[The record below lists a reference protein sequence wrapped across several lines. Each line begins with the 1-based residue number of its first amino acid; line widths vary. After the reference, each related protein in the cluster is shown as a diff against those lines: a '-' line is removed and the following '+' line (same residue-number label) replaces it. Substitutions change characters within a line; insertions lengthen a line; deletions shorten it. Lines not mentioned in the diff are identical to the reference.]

1 MTLAIELSNISKS
14 FPGVKA
20 NDKIN
25 LKIREGTIHAIVGE
39 NGAGKSTLMKILYGM
54 LKQDL
59 GSIKIFDKEVN
70 FASPKDAIS
79 KGIGMVHQHFMLADN
94 LSVLESII
102 LGMDRASLKVLNKS
116 KYSDEINQITEKFSM
131 PLNVNSMIDEL
142 GVGEK
147 QRVEIIKVLFR
158 GAKIL
163 ILDEPTAVL
172 VPQEVKEL
180 FNNLKNLKDSG
191 VTIIFIS
198 HKLDEVLDIADEISV
213 MRGGKHI
220 DTVSS
225 NSVSKIELAEMMI
238 GQNLPSPPK
247 REKQS
252 KEKIILSINN
262 LSAEEVN
269 GKKAFSSINFSIKE
283 GEVVGI
289 AGVEGNGQRELA
301 ESILGIHEIESGE
314 IILGQEN
321 INNLNTRDRRESG
334 ISFIPEDRQSQGL
347 LMDVSLSENVI
358 LGKQSSSKYKS
369 RYSNIKFGE
378 ADKNSNTVIENF
390 DVRTPGNETLA
401 LALSGGNQQ
410 KFVVGREIENK
421 PQLLIASQPT
431 RGIDIG
437 AQSLIWNK
445 LRLAR
450 DHGLG
455 VLLISAD
462 LDELIG
468 LSDRLY
474 VIYEGNLVKELDPEN
489 ATPEILGSYMTGI
502 KSWNFH

>member
-25 LKIREGTIHAIVGE
+25 LKIQEGTIHAIVGE

-321 INNLNTRDRRESG
+321 INDLNTRDRRESG

-502 KSWNFH
+502 KS

>member
-1 MTLAIELSNISKS
+1 MTLAIDLSNISKS

-20 NDKIN
+20 NDEIN
-25 LKIREGTIHAIVGE
+25 LKIQEGTIHAIVGE

-54 LKQDL
+54 LKQDF
-59 GSIKIFDKEVN
+59 GSIKIFDNEVN
-70 FASPKDAIS
+70 FSSPKDAIS
-79 KGIGMVHQHFMLADN
+79 EGIGMVHQHFMLADN

-102 LGMDRASLKVLNKS
+102 LGMDKASLKILNKS
-116 KYSDEINQITEKFSM
+116 KYKDEINEITDKYSM
-131 PLNVNSMIDEL
+131 PLNTQSMIDEL

-172 VPQEVKEL
+172 VPQEVSEL

-198 HKLDEVLDIADEISV
+198 HKLDEVLEIADEISV

-220 DTVSS
+220 DTVDAST
-225 NSVSKIELAEMMI
+225 VSKTDLAEMMI
-238 GQNLPSPPK
+238 GQNLPTPPK
-247 REKQS
+247 REKNS
-252 KEKIILSINN
+252 KQDKSLTIKN
-262 LSAEEVN
+262 LTAEIDN
-269 GKKAFSSINFSIKE
+269 GRRAFENINFSINQ

-301 ESILGIHEIESGE
+301 ESILGVYPIESGE
-314 IILGQEN
+314 IVLGETT
-321 INNLNTRDRRESG
+321 INDLSTRDRRESG
-334 ISFIPEDRQSQGL
+334 LSFIPEDRQSQGL

-358 LGKQSSSKYKS
+358 LGKQSSTKYKS
-369 RYSNIKFGE
+369 RYSNIKFNE
-378 ADKNSNTVIENF
+378 ASKNSNTVIENF
-390 DVRTPGNETLA
+390 DVRTPGNNTLA

-421 PQLLIASQPT
+421 PSLLIASQPT

-445 LRLAR
+445 LRDAR
-450 DHGLG
+450 DDGLG

-468 LSDRLY
+468 LSDRIY
-474 VIYEGNLVKELDPEN
+474 VIYEGNFVKELDPEN
-489 ATPEILGSYMTGI
+489 ATPEILGSYMTGL
-502 KSWNFH
+502 KT

>member
-1 MTLAIELSNISKS
+1 MTLAIDLSNISKS

-20 NDKIN
+20 NDEIN
-25 LKIREGTIHAIVGE
+25 LKIQEGTIHAIVGE

-54 LKQDL
+54 LKQDS
-59 GSIKIFDKEVN
+59 GSIKIFDNEVN
-70 FASPKDAIS
+70 FSSPKDAIS
-79 KGIGMVHQHFMLADN
+79 EGIGMVHQHFMLADN

-102 LGMDRASLKVLNKS
+102 LGMDKASLKVLNKS
-116 KYSDEINQITEKFSM
+116 KYKDEINEITEKYSM
-131 PLNVNSMIDEL
+131 PLNTQSMIDEL

-172 VPQEVKEL
+172 VPQEVSEL

-198 HKLDEVLDIADEISV
+198 HKLDEVLEIADEISV

-220 DTVSS
+220 DTVDAST
-225 NSVSKIELAEMMI
+225 VSKTDLAEMMI
-238 GQNLPSPPK
+238 GQNLPTPPK
-247 REKQS
+247 REKNS
-252 KEKIILSINN
+252 KQDKSLTIKN
-262 LSAEEVN
+262 LTAEIDN
-269 GKKAFSSINFSIKE
+269 GRKAFENINFSINQ

-301 ESILGIHEIESGE
+301 ESILGVYPIESGE
-314 IILGQEN
+314 IILGN
-321 INNLNTRDRRESG
+321 TRINDLSTRDRRESG
-334 ISFIPEDRQSQGL
+334 LSFIPEDRQSQGL

-358 LGKQSSSKYKS
+358 LGKQSSTKYKS
-369 RYSNIKFGE
+369 RYSNIKFNE
-378 ADKNSNTVIENF
+378 ASKNSNTVIENF
-390 DVRTPGNETLA
+390 DVRTPGNSTLA

-421 PQLLIASQPT
+421 PSLLIASQPT

-445 LRLAR
+445 LRDAR
-450 DHGLG
+450 DDGLG

-468 LSDRLY
+468 LSDRIY
-474 VIYEGNLVKELDPEN
+474 VIYEGNFVKELDPEN
-489 ATPEILGSYMTGI
+489 ATPEILGSYMTGL
-502 KSWNFH
+502 KTWNYL

>member
-1 MTLAIELSNISKS
+1 MC
-14 FPGVKA
+14 
-20 NDKIN
+20 
-25 LKIREGTIHAIVGE
+25 IR
-39 NGAGKSTLMKILYGM
+39 
-54 LKQDL
+54 
-59 GSIKIFDKEVN
+59 
-70 FASPKDAIS
+70 
-79 KGIGMVHQHFMLADN
+79 
-94 LSVLESII
+94 
-102 LGMDRASLKVLNKS
+102 DR
-116 KYSDEINQITEKFSM
+116 
-131 PLNVNSMIDEL
+131 
-142 GVGEK
+142 
-147 QRVEIIKVLFR
+147 
-158 GAKIL
+158 
-163 ILDEPTAVL
+163 
-172 VPQEVKEL
+172 
-180 FNNLKNLKDSG
+180 
-191 VTIIFIS
+191 
-198 HKLDEVLDIADEISV
+198 
-213 MRGGKHI
+213 
-220 DTVSS
+220 
-225 NSVSKIELAEMMI
+225 
-238 GQNLPSPPK
+238 
-247 REKQS
+247 
-252 KEKIILSINN
+252 
-262 LSAEEVN
+262 
-269 GKKAFSSINFSIKE
+269 

-301 ESILGIHEIESGE
+301 ESILGIHKIESGE

-321 INNLNTRDRRESG
+321 INDLNTRDRRESG

-502 KSWNFH
+502 KS

>member
-1 MTLAIELSNISKS
+1 MTLAIDLSNISKS

-20 NDKIN
+20 NDEIN
-25 LKIREGTIHAIVGE
+25 LKIQEGTIHAIVGE

-54 LKQDL
+54 LKQDF
-59 GSIKIFDKEVN
+59 GSIKIFDNEVN
-70 FASPKDAIS
+70 FSSPKDAIS
-79 KGIGMVHQHFMLADN
+79 EGIGMVHQHFMLADN

-102 LGMDRASLKVLNKS
+102 LGMDKASLKILNKS
-116 KYSDEINQITEKFSM
+116 KYKDEINEITEKYSM
-131 PLNVNSMIDEL
+131 PLNTQSMIDEL

-172 VPQEVKEL
+172 VPQEVSEL

-198 HKLDEVLDIADEISV
+198 HKLDEVLEIADEISV

-220 DTVSS
+220 DTVDAST
-225 NSVSKIELAEMMI
+225 VSKTDLAEMMI
-238 GQNLPSPPK
+238 GQNLPTPPK
-247 REKQS
+247 REKNS
-252 KEKIILSINN
+252 KQDKSLTIKN
-262 LSAEEVN
+262 LTAEIDN
-269 GKKAFSSINFSIKE
+269 GRRAFENINFSINQ

-301 ESILGIHEIESGE
+301 ESILGVYPIESGE
-314 IILGQEN
+314 IILGN
-321 INNLNTRDRRESG
+321 TTINDLSTRDRRESG
-334 ISFIPEDRQSQGL
+334 LSFIPEDRQSQGL

-358 LGKQSSSKYKS
+358 LGKQSSTKYKS
-369 RYSNIKFGE
+369 RYSNIKFNE
-378 ADKNSNTVIENF
+378 ASKNSNTVIENF
-390 DVRTPGNETLA
+390 DVRTPGNSTLA

-421 PQLLIASQPT
+421 PSLLIASQPT

-445 LRLAR
+445 LRDAR
-450 DHGLG
+450 DDGLG

-468 LSDRLY
+468 LSDRIY
-474 VIYEGNLVKELDPEN
+474 VIYEGNFVKELDPEN
-489 ATPEILGSYMTGI
+489 ATPEILGSYMTGL
-502 KSWNFH
+502 KT

>member
-225 NSVSKIELAEMMI
+225 NSVS
-238 GQNLPSPPK
+238 QN
-247 REKQS
+247 R
-252 KEKIILSINN
+252 
-262 LSAEEVN
+262 
-269 GKKAFSSINFSIKE
+269 
-283 GEVVGI
+283 
-289 AGVEGNGQRELA
+289 
-301 ESILGIHEIESGE
+301 
-314 IILGQEN
+314 
-321 INNLNTRDRRESG
+321 
-334 ISFIPEDRQSQGL
+334 IS
-347 LMDVSLSENVI
+347 
-358 LGKQSSSKYKS
+358 
-369 RYSNIKFGE
+369 
-378 ADKNSNTVIENF
+378 
-390 DVRTPGNETLA
+390 
-401 LALSGGNQQ
+401 
-410 KFVVGREIENK
+410 
-421 PQLLIASQPT
+421 
-431 RGIDIG
+431 
-437 AQSLIWNK
+437 
-445 LRLAR
+445 
-450 DHGLG
+450 
-455 VLLISAD
+455 
-462 LDELIG
+462 
-468 LSDRLY
+468 
-474 VIYEGNLVKELDPEN
+474 
-489 ATPEILGSYMTGI
+489 
-502 KSWNFH
+502 

>member
-1 MTLAIELSNISKS
+1 MTLAIDLSNISKS

-20 NDKIN
+20 NDEIN
-25 LKIREGTIHAIVGE
+25 LKIQEGTIHAIVGE

-54 LKQDL
+54 LKQDF
-59 GSIKIFDKEVN
+59 GSIKIFDNEVN
-70 FASPKDAIS
+70 FSSPKDAIS
-79 KGIGMVHQHFMLADN
+79 EGIGMVHQHFMLADN

-102 LGMDRASLKVLNKS
+102 LGMDKASLKVLNKS
-116 KYSDEINQITEKFSM
+116 KYKDEINEITEKYSM
-131 PLNVNSMIDEL
+131 PLNTQSMIDEL

-172 VPQEVKEL
+172 VPQEVSEL

-198 HKLDEVLDIADEISV
+198 HKLDEVLEIADEISV

-220 DTVSS
+220 DTVDAST
-225 NSVSKIELAEMMI
+225 VSKTDLAEMMI
-238 GQNLPSPPK
+238 GQNLPTPPK
-247 REKQS
+247 REKNS
-252 KEKIILSINN
+252 KQDKSLTIKN
-262 LSAEEVN
+262 LTAEIDN
-269 GKKAFSSINFSIKE
+269 GRRAFENINFSINQ

-301 ESILGIHEIESGE
+301 ESILGVYPIESGE
-314 IILGQEN
+314 IILGN
-321 INNLNTRDRRESG
+321 TKINDLSTRDRRESG
-334 ISFIPEDRQSQGL
+334 LSFIPEDRQSQGL

-358 LGKQSSSKYKS
+358 LGKQSSTKYKS
-369 RYSNIKFGE
+369 RYSNIKFNE
-378 ADKNSNTVIENF
+378 ASKNSNTVIENF
-390 DVRTPGNETLA
+390 DVRTPGNSTLA

-421 PQLLIASQPT
+421 PSLLIASQPT

-445 LRLAR
+445 LRDAR
-450 DHGLG
+450 DDGLG

-468 LSDRLY
+468 LSDRIY
-474 VIYEGNLVKELDPEN
+474 VIYEGNFVKELDPEN
-489 ATPEILGSYMTGI
+489 ATPEILGSYMTGL
-502 KSWNFH
+502 KT

>member
-1 MTLAIELSNISKS
+1 MTLAIDLSNISKS

-20 NDKIN
+20 NDEIN
-25 LKIREGTIHAIVGE
+25 LKIQEGTIHAIVGE

-54 LKQDL
+54 LKQDF
-59 GSIKIFDKEVN
+59 GSIKIFDNEVN
-70 FASPKDAIS
+70 FSSPKDAIS
-79 KGIGMVHQHFMLADN
+79 EGIGMVHQHFMLADN

-102 LGMDRASLKVLNKS
+102 LGMDKASLKILNKS
-116 KYSDEINQITEKFSM
+116 KYKDEINEITDKYSM
-131 PLNVNSMIDEL
+131 PLNTQSMIDEL

-172 VPQEVKEL
+172 VPQEVSEL

-198 HKLDEVLDIADEISV
+198 HKLDEVLEIADEISV

-220 DTVSS
+220 DTVDAST
-225 NSVSKIELAEMMI
+225 VSKTDLAEMMI
-238 GQNLPSPPK
+238 GQNLPTPPK
-247 REKQS
+247 REKNS
-252 KEKIILSINN
+252 KQDKSLTIKN
-262 LSAEEVN
+262 LTAEIDN
-269 GKKAFSSINFSIKE
+269 GRRAFENINFSINQ

-301 ESILGIHEIESGE
+301 ESILGVYPIESGE
-314 IILGQEN
+314 IILGETT
-321 INNLNTRDRRESG
+321 INDLSTRDRRESG
-334 ISFIPEDRQSQGL
+334 LSFIPEDRQSQGL

-358 LGKQSSSKYKS
+358 LGKQSSTKYKS
-369 RYSNIKFGE
+369 RYSNIKFNE
-378 ADKNSNTVIENF
+378 ASKNSNTVIENF
-390 DVRTPGNETLA
+390 DVRTPGNSTLA

-421 PQLLIASQPT
+421 PSLLIASQPT

-445 LRLAR
+445 LRDAR
-450 DHGLG
+450 DDGLG

-468 LSDRLY
+468 LSDRIY
-474 VIYEGNLVKELDPEN
+474 VIYEGSFVKELDPEN
-489 ATPEILGSYMTGI
+489 ATPEILGSYMTGL
-502 KSWNFH
+502 KTWNYL

>member
-1 MTLAIELSNISKS
+1 MTLAIDLSNISKS

-20 NDKIN
+20 NDEIN
-25 LKIREGTIHAIVGE
+25 LKIQEGTIHAIVGE

-54 LKQDL
+54 LKQDF
-59 GSIKIFDKEVN
+59 GSIKIFDNEVN
-70 FASPKDAIS
+70 FSSPKDAIS
-79 KGIGMVHQHFMLADN
+79 EGIGMVHQHFMLADN

-102 LGMDRASLKVLNKS
+102 LGMDKASLKILNKS
-116 KYSDEINQITEKFSM
+116 KYKDEINEITEKYSM
-131 PLNVNSMIDEL
+131 PLNTQSMIDEL

-172 VPQEVKEL
+172 VPQEVSEL

-198 HKLDEVLDIADEISV
+198 HKLDEVLEIADEISV

-220 DTVSS
+220 DTVDAST
-225 NSVSKIELAEMMI
+225 VSKTDLAEMMI
-238 GQNLPSPPK
+238 GQNLPTPPK
-247 REKQS
+247 REKNS
-252 KEKIILSINN
+252 KQDKSLTIKN
-262 LSAEEVN
+262 LTAEIDN
-269 GKKAFSSINFSIKE
+269 GRRAFENINFSINQ

-301 ESILGIHEIESGE
+301 ESILGVYPIQSGE
-314 IILGQEN
+314 IILGETT
-321 INNLNTRDRRESG
+321 INDLSTRDRRESG
-334 ISFIPEDRQSQGL
+334 LSFIPEDRQSQGL

-358 LGKQSSSKYKS
+358 LGKQSSTKYKS
-369 RYSNIKFGE
+369 RYSNIKFNE
-378 ADKNSNTVIENF
+378 ASKNSNTVIENF
-390 DVRTPGNETLA
+390 DVRTPGNSTLA

-421 PQLLIASQPT
+421 PSLLIASQPT

-445 LRLAR
+445 LRDAR
-450 DHGLG
+450 DDGLG

-468 LSDRLY
+468 LSDRIY
-474 VIYEGNLVKELDPEN
+474 VIYEGSFVKELDPEN
-489 ATPEILGSYMTGI
+489 ATPEILGSYMTGL
-502 KSWNFH
+502 KT

>member
-25 LKIREGTIHAIVGE
+25 LKIQEGTIHAIVGE

-301 ESILGIHEIESGE
+301 ESILGIHNIESGE

-321 INNLNTRDRRESG
+321 INDLNTRDRRESG

-502 KSWNFH
+502 KS

>member
-25 LKIREGTIHAIVGE
+25 LKIQEGTIHAIVGE

-116 KYSDEINQITEKFSM
+116 KYSNEINQITEKFSM
-131 PLNVNSMIDEL
+131 PLNINSMIDEL

-301 ESILGIHEIESGE
+301 ESILGIHKIESGE

-321 INNLNTRDRRESG
+321 INGLNTRDRRESG

-502 KSWNFH
+502 KS

>member
-1 MTLAIELSNISKS
+1 MTLAIDLSNISKS

-20 NDKIN
+20 NDEIN
-25 LKIREGTIHAIVGE
+25 LKIQEGTIHAIVGE

-54 LKQDL
+54 LKQDF
-59 GSIKIFDKEVN
+59 GSIKIFDNEVN
-70 FASPKDAIS
+70 FSSPKDAIS
-79 KGIGMVHQHFMLADN
+79 EGIGMVHQHFMLADN

-102 LGMDRASLKVLNKS
+102 LGMDKASLKILNKS
-116 KYSDEINQITEKFSM
+116 KYKDEINEITEKYSM
-131 PLNVNSMIDEL
+131 PLNTQSMIDEL

-172 VPQEVKEL
+172 VPQEVSEL

-198 HKLDEVLDIADEISV
+198 HKLDEVLEIADEISV

-220 DTVSS
+220 DTVDTST
-225 NSVSKIELAEMMI
+225 VSKTDLAEMMI
-238 GQNLPSPPK
+238 GQNLPTPPK
-247 REKQS
+247 REKNS
-252 KEKIILSINN
+252 KQDKSLTIKN
-262 LSAEEVN
+262 LTAEIDN
-269 GKKAFSSINFSIKE
+269 GRRAFENINFSINQ

-301 ESILGIHEIESGE
+301 ESILGVYPIESGE
-314 IILGQEN
+314 IILGN
-321 INNLNTRDRRESG
+321 TTINDLSTRDRRESG
-334 ISFIPEDRQSQGL
+334 LSFIPEDRQSQGL

-358 LGKQSSSKYKS
+358 LGKQSSTKYKS
-369 RYSNIKFGE
+369 RYSNIKFNE
-378 ADKNSNTVIENF
+378 ASKNSNTVIENF
-390 DVRTPGNETLA
+390 DVRTPGNSTLA

-421 PQLLIASQPT
+421 PSLLIASQPT

-445 LRLAR
+445 LRDAR
-450 DHGLG
+450 DDGLG

-468 LSDRLY
+468 LSDRIY
-474 VIYEGNLVKELDPEN
+474 VIYEGNFVKELDPEN
-489 ATPEILGSYMTGI
+489 ATPEILGSYMTGL
-502 KSWNFH
+502 KT

>member
-1 MTLAIELSNISKS
+1 MTLAIDLSNISKS

-20 NDKIN
+20 NDEIN
-25 LKIREGTIHAIVGE
+25 LKIQEGTIHAIVGE

-54 LKQDL
+54 LKQDF
-59 GSIKIFDKEVN
+59 GSIKIFDNEVN
-70 FASPKDAIS
+70 FSSPKDAIS
-79 KGIGMVHQHFMLADN
+79 EGIGMVHQHFMLADN

-102 LGMDRASLKVLNKS
+102 LGMDKASLKVLNKS
-116 KYSDEINQITEKFSM
+116 KYTDEINEITEKYSM
-131 PLNVNSMIDEL
+131 PLNTRSMIDEL

-158 GAKIL
+158 GVKIL

-172 VPQEVKEL
+172 VPQEVSEL

-198 HKLDEVLDIADEISV
+198 HKLDEVLEIADEISV
-213 MRGGKHI
+213 MRGVKHI
-220 DTVSS
+220 DTVDA
-225 NSVSKIELAEMMI
+225 NTVSKTDLAEMMI

-247 REKQS
+247 REKNS
-252 KEKIILSINN
+252 IDEKSLIINN
-262 LSAEEVN
+262 LTAEEEN
-269 GKKAFSSINFSIKE
+269 GRKAFSNINFSINQ

-301 ESILGIHEIESGE
+301 ESILGVYPIESGE
-314 IILGQEN
+314 IILGETI
-321 INNLNTRDRRESG
+321 INDMSTRDRRESG
-334 ISFIPEDRQSQGL
+334 LSFIPEDRQSQGL
-347 LMDVSLSENVI
+347 LMDLSLSENII
-358 LGKQSSSKYKS
+358 LGKQSSTKYKS
-369 RYSNIKFGE
+369 RYSNIKFNE
-378 ADKNSNTVIENF
+378 ASKNSNTVIENF
-390 DVRTPGNETLA
+390 DVRTPGNSTLA

-421 PQLLIASQPT
+421 PSLLIASQPT

-445 LRLAR
+445 LRDAR
-450 DHGLG
+450 DDGLG

-468 LSDRLY
+468 LSDRIF
-474 VIYEGNLVKELDPEN
+474 VIYEGIFVKELDPED
-489 ATPEILGSYMTGI
+489 ATPEILGSYMTGL
-502 KSWNFH
+502 KA

>member
-1 MTLAIELSNISKS
+1 MTLAIDLSNISKS

-20 NDKIN
+20 NDEIN
-25 LKIREGTIHAIVGE
+25 LKIQEGTIHAIVGE

-54 LKQDL
+54 LKQDF
-59 GSIKIFDKEVN
+59 GSIKIFDNEVN
-70 FASPKDAIS
+70 FSSPKDAIS
-79 KGIGMVHQHFMLADN
+79 EGIGMVHQHFMLADN

-102 LGMDRASLKVLNKS
+102 LGMDKASLKILNKS
-116 KYSDEINQITEKFSM
+116 KYKDEINEITDKYSM
-131 PLNVNSMIDEL
+131 PLNTQSMIDEL

-172 VPQEVKEL
+172 VPQEVSEL

-198 HKLDEVLDIADEISV
+198 HKLDEVLEIADEISV

-220 DTVSS
+220 DTVDAST
-225 NSVSKIELAEMMI
+225 VSKTDLAEMMI
-238 GQNLPSPPK
+238 GQNLPTPPK
-247 REKQS
+247 REKNS
-252 KEKIILSINN
+252 KQDKSLTIKN
-262 LSAEEVN
+262 LTAEIDN
-269 GKKAFSSINFSIKE
+269 GRRAFENINFSINQ

-301 ESILGIHEIESGE
+301 ESILGVYPIESGE
-314 IILGQEN
+314 IVLGETT
-321 INNLNTRDRRESG
+321 INDLSTRDRRESG
-334 ISFIPEDRQSQGL
+334 LSFIPEDRQSQGL

-358 LGKQSSSKYKS
+358 LGKQSSTKYKS
-369 RYSNIKFGE
+369 RYSNIKFNE
-378 ADKNSNTVIENF
+378 ASKNSNTVIENF
-390 DVRTPGNETLA
+390 DVRTPGNSTLA

-421 PQLLIASQPT
+421 PSLLIASQPT

-445 LRLAR
+445 LRDAR
-450 DHGLG
+450 DDGLG

-468 LSDRLY
+468 LSDRIY
-474 VIYEGNLVKELDPEN
+474 VIYEGSFVKELDPEN
-489 ATPEILGSYMTGI
+489 ATPEILGSYMTGL
-502 KSWNFH
+502 KT

>member
-1 MTLAIELSNISKS
+1 MTLAINLSNISKS

-20 NDKIN
+20 NDEIN
-25 LKIREGTIHAIVGE
+25 LKIQEGTIHAIVGE

-54 LKQDL
+54 LKQDF
-59 GSIKIFDKEVN
+59 GSIKIFDNEVN
-70 FASPKDAIS
+70 FSSPKDAIS
-79 KGIGMVHQHFMLADN
+79 EGIGMVHQHFMLADN

-102 LGMDRASLKVLNKS
+102 LGMDRASLKILNKS
-116 KYSDEINQITEKFSM
+116 KYKDEINEITEKYSM
-131 PLNVNSMIDEL
+131 PLNTQSMIDEL

-172 VPQEVKEL
+172 VPQEVSEL

-198 HKLDEVLDIADEISV
+198 HKLDEVLEIADEISV

-220 DTVSS
+220 DTVDATT
-225 NSVSKIELAEMMI
+225 VSKTDLAEMMI
-238 GQNLPSPPK
+238 GQNLPTPPK
-247 REKQS
+247 REKNFTQDKS
-252 KEKIILSINN
+252 LTIKN
-262 LSAEEVN
+262 LTAETDN
-269 GKKAFSSINFSIKE
+269 GRRAFENINFSINQ

-301 ESILGIHEIESGE
+301 ESILGVYPIESGE
-314 IILGQEN
+314 IILGETT
-321 INNLNTRDRRESG
+321 INDLSTRDRRESG
-334 ISFIPEDRQSQGL
+334 LSFIPEDRQSQGL

-358 LGKQSSSKYKS
+358 LGKQSSTKYKS
-369 RYSNIKFGE
+369 RYSNIKFNE
-378 ADKNSNTVIENF
+378 ASKNSNAVIDNF
-390 DVRTPGNETLA
+390 DVRTPGNNTLA

-421 PQLLIASQPT
+421 PSLLIASQPT

-445 LRLAR
+445 LRDAR
-450 DHGLG
+450 DGGLG

-468 LSDRLY
+468 LSDRIY
-474 VIYEGNLVKELDPEN
+474 VIYEGNFVKELDPEN
-489 ATPEILGSYMTGI
+489 ATPEILGSYMTGL
-502 KSWNFH
+502 KT

>member
-1 MTLAIELSNISKS
+1 MTLAIDLSNISKS

-20 NDKIN
+20 NDEIN
-25 LKIREGTIHAIVGE
+25 LKIQEGTIHAIVGE

-54 LKQDL
+54 LKQDS
-59 GSIKIFDKEVN
+59 GSIKIFDNEVN
-70 FASPKDAIS
+70 FSSPKDAIS
-79 KGIGMVHQHFMLADN
+79 EGIGMVHQHFMLADN

-102 LGMDRASLKVLNKS
+102 LGMDKASLKVLNKS
-116 KYSDEINQITEKFSM
+116 KYKDEINEITEKYSM
-131 PLNVNSMIDEL
+131 PLNTQSMIDEL

-172 VPQEVKEL
+172 VPQEVSEL

-198 HKLDEVLDIADEISV
+198 HKLDEVLEIADEISV

-220 DTVSS
+220 DTVDSS
-225 NSVSKIELAEMMI
+225 TVSKTDLAEMMI
-238 GQNLPSPPK
+238 GQNLPTPPK
-247 REKQS
+247 REKNS
-252 KEKIILSINN
+252 KQDKSLTIKN
-262 LSAEEVN
+262 LTAEIDN
-269 GKKAFSSINFSIKE
+269 GRRAFENINFSINQ

-301 ESILGIHEIESGE
+301 ESILGVYPIEFGE
-314 IILGQEN
+314 IILGN
-321 INNLNTRDRRESG
+321 TKINDLSTRDRRESG
-334 ISFIPEDRQSQGL
+334 LSFIPEDRQSQGL

-358 LGKQSSSKYKS
+358 LGKQSSTKYKS
-369 RYSNIKFGE
+369 RYSNIKFNE
-378 ADKNSNTVIENF
+378 ASKNSNTVIENF
-390 DVRTPGNETLA
+390 DVRTPGNSTLA

-421 PQLLIASQPT
+421 PSLLIASQPT

-445 LRLAR
+445 LRDAR
-450 DHGLG
+450 DDGLG

-468 LSDRLY
+468 LSDRIY
-474 VIYEGNLVKELDPEN
+474 VIYEGNFVKELDPEN
-489 ATPEILGSYMTGI
+489 ATPEILGSYMTGL
-502 KSWNFH
+502 KT

>member
-1 MTLAIELSNISKS
+1 MTLAIDLSNISKS

-20 NDKIN
+20 NDEIN
-25 LKIREGTIHAIVGE
+25 LKIQEGTIHAIVGE

-54 LKQDL
+54 LKQDF
-59 GSIKIFDKEVN
+59 GSIKIFDNEVN
-70 FASPKDAIS
+70 FSSPKDAIS
-79 KGIGMVHQHFMLADN
+79 EGIGMVHQHFMLADN

-102 LGMDRASLKVLNKS
+102 LGMDKASLKVLNKS
-116 KYSDEINQITEKFSM
+116 KYTDEINEITEKYSM
-131 PLNVNSMIDEL
+131 PLNTRSMIDEL

-172 VPQEVKEL
+172 VPQEVSEL

-198 HKLDEVLDIADEISV
+198 HKLDEVLEIADEISV

-220 DTVSS
+220 DTVDAIT
-225 NSVSKIELAEMMI
+225 VSKTDLAEMMI
-238 GQNLPSPPK
+238 GQNLPTPPK
-247 REKQS
+247 REKNS
-252 KEKIILSINN
+252 KQDKSLTIKDLT
-262 LSAEEVN
+262 AETEN
-269 GKKAFSSINFSIKE
+269 GRKAFENINFSINQ

-301 ESILGIHEIESGE
+301 ESILGVYPIESGE
-314 IILGQEN
+314 IILGETI
-321 INNLNTRDRRESG
+321 INDMSTRDRRESG
-334 ISFIPEDRQSQGL
+334 LSFIPEDRQSQGL
-347 LMDVSLSENVI
+347 LMDVSLSENII
-358 LGKQSSSKYKS
+358 LGKQSSTKYKS
-369 RYSNIKFGE
+369 RYSNIKFNE
-378 ADKNSNTVIENF
+378 ASKNSNTVIENF
-390 DVRTPGNETLA
+390 DVRTPGNSTLA

-421 PQLLIASQPT
+421 PSLLIASQPT

-445 LRLAR
+445 LRDAR
-450 DHGLG
+450 DNGLG

-468 LSDRLY
+468 LSDRIY
-474 VIYEGNLVKELDPEN
+474 VIYEGSFVKELDPEN
-489 ATPEILGSYMTGI
+489 ATPEILGSYMTGL
-502 KSWNFH
+502 KT